1 VSANGYAVTCKQK
14 ASTKTRKA
22 KDSDKLKICF
32 TGGKEGIRK
41 DGKHVSAAS
50 TEHTGSSTPGRMAL

>member
-1 VSANGYAVTCKQK
+1 VSANGHAVTCKQK

-22 KDSDKLKICF
+22 KDSDKLKICS

-41 DGKHVSAAS
+41 DGKHVS
-50 TEHTGSSTPGRMAL
+50 